1 MATVHLDH
9 RDEQTG
15 QLISGVLADARD
27 LAVAEVDKLK
37 AEAIT
42 KARGMGEEVKVISVG
57 VFLLLLG
64 AVMLAAAIA
73 LALIAAGLPAWA
85 GFGLVAIACVIAGGV
100 VVKRKTA
107 PASADAAAVSASV

>member
-1 MATVHLDH
+1 MATVHLDP

-15 QLISGVLADARD
+15 QLISGVLSDARD

-42 KARGMGEEVKVISVG
+42 KARGVGEEVKVLSAG
-57 VFLLLLG
+57 
-64 AVMLAAAIA
+64 IA

-85 GFGLVAIACVIAGGV
+85 AFGLVAIACVAAGAV
-100 VVKRKTA
+100 LVKHKTA
-107 PASADAAAVSASV
+107 AASPASTS

>member
-1 MATVHLDH
+1 MATVHLDP

-15 QLISGVLADARD
+15 QLISGVLSDARD

-42 KARGMGEEVKVISVG
+42 KARGVGEEVKVLSAG

-64 AVMLAAAIA
+64 AVMLSAAIA

-85 GFGLVAIACVIAGGV
+85 AFGLVAIACVAAGAV
-100 VVKRKTA
+100 LVKHKTA
-107 PASADAAAVSASV
+107 AASPASTS